1 MLHRVCTYLQL
12 LLEVGDLSDADLAG
26 LVGALYLMPLGRQAE
41 ADVLQLALQL
51 ALLVVLGR
59 ECETNYHTVLSFLP
73 KNKVKTVMLVCVC
86 VSVSTSASSSNSRFF
101 LRALSRTMFSCS
113 RFLWVSS
120 SCRRFLSHSN

>member
-26 LVGALYLMPLGRQAE
+26 LVGALDLMPLSRQAE

-59 ECETNYHTVLSFLP
+59 EGETNYHTFCL
-73 KNKVKTVMLVCVC
+73 
-86 VSVSTSASSSNSRFF
+86 FF
-101 LRALSRTMFSCS
+101 KITK
-113 RFLWVSS
+113 
-120 SCRRFLSHSN
+120 